1 MYINLIIYFSPPQKQ
16 PRRHP
21 NQKSSSFGTEEQRR
35 IRNYIDAFDDFAAV
49 LLNNE
54 HRWDSAHA
62 FQLGCGLVRYAPE
75 WYW

>member
-1 MYINLIIYFSPPQKQ
+1 MSTHFYVYNCHFYSFIYMYINLIIYFSPPQKQ

-54 HRWDSAHA
+54 HR
-62 FQLGCGLVRYAPE
+62 
-75 WYW
+75 